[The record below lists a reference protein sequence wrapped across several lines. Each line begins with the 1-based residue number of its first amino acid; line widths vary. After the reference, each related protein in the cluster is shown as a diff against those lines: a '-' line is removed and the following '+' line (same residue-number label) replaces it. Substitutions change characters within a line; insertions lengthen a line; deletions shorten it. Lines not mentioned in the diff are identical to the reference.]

1 MRRRSEWEH
10 KLNAR
15 GSAPSDYARYA
26 EYEMNLEALRRKR
39 VQRLGVK
46 VSNHTGQRRIFFI
59 LDRAT
64 RKFQG
69 DIGLWMQYINFARR
83 QRSNKKVS
91 QILTSV
97 LRLHPTNAALW
108 IYAANYA
115 LEERGDMTEAR
126 SYMQRALRFCK
137 TEEKLWVEYAKLEM
151 MWIAKIVG
159 RRKILG
165 LEEENLEEMGA
176 NADED
181 LNLGKMMLPKTTSDD
196 TELDQTSIPGVN
208 DMLMEELTTSPALS
222 GAIPMAIYDAAMMQ
236 FDKNEKLQ
244 IDFYDMAAS
253 FPNVPCTDKILS
265 YMMEGLT
272 YESPEKFIRYIRQPS
287 ICYSTTSPGFPTR
300 LGICLE
306 RTKDAFKRLV
316 SLSNVPDTA
325 RPRSFLAE
333 YVIEWLL
340 SYLEEAN
347 LDPDIRKVIL
357 MTLRTSW
364 AQLQESTTI
373 NPDGRGANVARL
385 IGKLQAYGIRKIAD
399 PAIVWATDIWPN
411 EPQLSELSNEISNQ

>member
-1 MRRRSEWEH
+1 
-10 KLNAR
+10 
-15 GSAPSDYARYA
+15 
-26 EYEMNLEALRRKR
+26 MNLEALRRKR

-115 LEERGDMTEAR
+115 MEERGDMTEAR

-137 TEEKLWVEYAKLEM
+137 TDEKLWIEYAKLEM

-159 RRKILG
+159 RRKILA
-165 LEEENLEEMGA
+165 LEGEKVEEKGESTGADTDLSSVNLAQM
-176 NADED
+176 
-181 LNLGKMMLPKTTSDD
+181 TSED
-196 TELDQTSIPGVN
+196 TEPDQTLTAGVN
-208 DMLMEELTTSPALS
+208 DMLMKELATSPALS
-222 GAIPMAIYDAAMMQ
+222 GAIPTAIYDAAMVH
-236 FDKNEKLQ
+236 FNKNQKLQ
-244 IDFYDMAAS
+244 LDFYDMLAE

-265 YMMEGLT
+265 HMMEVMQALT
-272 YESPEKFIRYIRQPS
+272 YESPEKFIRYIRQPV
-287 ICYSTTSPGFPTR
+287 ICYSATNPGFPTR
-300 LGICLE
+300 LGLCLE
-306 RTKDAFKRLV
+306 RMKDAFRRLV
-316 SLSNVPDTA
+316 SLPNKLDKA
-325 RPRSFLAE
+325 RPRSSLAK
-333 YVIEWLL
+333 YVLEWLL
-340 SYLEEAN
+340 PYLEEAD
-347 LDPDIRKVIL
+347 LDPDIRKVIS

-364 AQLQESTTI
+364 AQFQESTAM
-373 NPDGRGANVARL
+373 NPDGRGPDVAQL
-385 IGKLQAYGIRKIAD
+385 IGKLQTHDLRKIAD
-399 PAIVWATDIWPN
+399 PAIAWAIDVWPY
-411 EPQLSELSNEISNQ
+411 EPQLLELSSDRQD